1 MSILAILLLFAVVLH
16 VTRSRASAADV
27 TLAAG
32 AARTDVTPDPA
43 MVNWVDD
50 KPYDGVLDPLALR
63 GLVLS
68 DGATEFG
75 LICWDL
81 IDATEECVID
91 VRRAVRDATGI
102 PDSHVLVAASHTH
115 SSPRSP
121 FAPSTFT
128 GRKSE
133 RLRAILDDP
142 VFEAWSRRLPGQ
154 CAEVLKR
161 ARDRLQPVTMNIG
174 RANASEWLF
183 NRRPLDPDGNVVTM
197 FRPGDPH
204 SLPDGLRFG
213 SLDPT
218 LTVLSLQNPGGANV
232 ATLYSVPCHPVS
244 IYPYHRGVSADWLGP
259 ANERISEVLGGETFF
274 LQGCAGDIVPAVRGE
289 EARTE
294 MARFFAER
302 AIAAAGN
309 SHRLPSSPLKVA
321 TGIVGLPLVSEAR
334 NIAGADIRSVEIQVV
349 VCGPF
354 GLAVLPGEPLNGL
367 AREIQ
372 ARSPLPHTL
381 AIGYANGRG
390 VSYVGLPGEKARGGY
405 EAGAGQGTEEA
416 GDFMIRTA
424 VRLLQETVDGTSEG

>member
-1 MSILAILLLFAVVLH
+1 MSMLAVLFLLAAVLH
-16 VTRSRASAADV
+16 FTRSRASAAEV
-27 TLAAG
+27 AFAAG

-43 MVNWVDD
+43 MVNWVDGR
-50 KPYDGVLDPLALR
+50 PYDGVLDPLTVR

-91 VRRAVRDATGI
+91 VRRSVSGATGI
-102 PDSHVLVAASHTH
+102 PEAHILVAASHTH

-121 FAPSTFT
+121 FARSTFT

-161 ARDRLQPVTMNIG
+161 ARSRLQPVTLNIG
-174 RANASEWLF
+174 RANVSEWLF
-183 NRRPLDPDGNVVTM
+183 NRRPLDPKGNVVTM

-204 SLPDGLRFG
+204 TLPDGLRFG
-213 SLDPT
+213 LLDPT
-218 LTVLSLQNPGGANV
+218 LTVLTLQDPDNVNV
-232 ATLYSVPCHPVS
+232 ATVYSLPCHPVS
-244 IYPYHRGVSADWLGP
+244 IYPFHRGVSADWPGP

-274 LQGCAGDIVPAVRGE
+274 LQGCSGDIVPAARGQ
-289 EARTE
+289 EARTK

-309 SHRLPSSPLKVA
+309 SHRLPSSPLRIS
-321 TGIVGLPLVSEAR
+321 TGIVGLPLVSEAQKK
-334 NIAGADIRSVEIQVV
+334 AGADIRPVEIQVI

-381 AIGYANGRG
+381 VIGYSNGRG
-390 VSYVGLPGEKARGGY
+390 VSYVGLPGEKAKGGY

-416 GDFMIRTA
+416 GDFMIQTA
-424 VRLLQETVDGTSEG
+424 IRLLAVS